1 LTYLSDQTIVSTMM
15 PATLR
20 FLRPALATLAFGLVG
35 RAVAQSGS
43 SNSPFMPATAAAV
56 PNAAGET
63 LEFAG
68 VNIMRTKT
76 FVNVFDKQAKKGRW
90 IAVGSIDADI
100 NVLTYDPRREQI
112 VVKVGDQQKTLTLRK
127 STNTFGGAPQ
137 PVAILPP
144 AAGFALDAPSPV
156 QAIPL
161 PAETAPLPVVVAP
174 NPEQPAK
181 PLTVARQEE
190 EARMLVSDLLEI
202 GMAQRKAYEEKQ
214 RSGTAGQPEQPSAP
228 APTNPPGT

>member
-1 LTYLSDQTIVSTMM
+1 MVPTIMT
-15 PATLR
+15 AILR
-20 FLRPALATLAFGLVG
+20 LLCPALAALAFGLVG
-35 RAVAQSGS
+35 SAVAQSGS

-56 PNAAGET
+56 PQAAGET

-68 VNIMRTKT
+68 VNIMSTRT

-90 IAVGSIDADI
+90 IVVGSMDAGI
-100 NVLTYDPRREQI
+100 NVLTYDPQREQI

-127 STNTFGGAPQ
+127 STTTFGPTPQ
-137 PVAILPP
+137 PVAIMPP
-144 AAGFALDAPSPV
+144 AAGFSVAAPSPV
-156 QAIPL
+156 PPSPVPAEATPL
-161 PAETAPLPVVVAP
+161 PIASIPT
-174 NPEQPAK
+174 PEQPAK
-181 PLTVARQEE
+181 PLTVSRQEE

-214 RSGTAGQPEQPSAP
+214 KNSTAGQPEQPSAP

>member
-1 LTYLSDQTIVSTMM
+1 MK
-15 PATLR
+15 ATLR
-20 FLRPALATLAFGLVG
+20 LLRPAAATLAFGLVG
-35 RAVAQSGS
+35 SAVAQSGS
-43 SNSPFMPATAAAV
+43 SNSPFMPVTAAAIT
-56 PNAAGET
+56 PAAGET

-68 VNIMRTKT
+68 VNIMSTKT

-90 IAVGSIDADI
+90 IAIGSSDAGI

-112 VVKVGDQQKTLTLRK
+112 VVKVGDQEKTLPLRK
-127 STNTFGGAPQ
+127 STTTFGPAPL

-144 AAGFALDAPSPV
+144 AAGFSTPAPSPI
-156 QAIPL
+156 QPLPL
-161 PAETAPLPVVVAP
+161 PADTAPLPVATAP
-174 NPEQPAK
+174 KPEQPAK

-214 RSGTAGQPEQPSAP
+214 KSGTTGQPEQPSAP
-228 APTNPPGT
+228 APTQPPGT